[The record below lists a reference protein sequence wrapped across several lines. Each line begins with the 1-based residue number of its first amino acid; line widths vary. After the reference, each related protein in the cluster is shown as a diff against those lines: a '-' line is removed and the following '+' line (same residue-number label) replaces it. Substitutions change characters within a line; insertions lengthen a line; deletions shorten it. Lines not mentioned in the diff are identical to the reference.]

1 MNPSPGWVLQVN
13 LGHRLPPGHE
23 QSGLRP
29 VLVIGVPALA
39 GKPRFPL
46 LIVVPL
52 TTFRQQKWALA
63 SPVLYPTLP
72 SGVGALQMDSIVL
85 LDQIQVID
93 ANRVVI
99 KIGFLSDS
107 EFKPILNSLKVV
119 LGFRPKASSLPQ
131 KQD

>member
-13 LGHRLPPGHE
+13 LGQRLPPGHE

-29 VLVIGVPALA
+29 VVVVGVPSLA

-52 TTFRQQKWALA
+52 TTFKQQKWALA
-63 SPVLYPTLP
+63 SPTLYPTLTA
-72 SGVGALQMDSIVL
+72 GVGEIPKDSTVL
-85 LDQIQVID
+85 LDQVQAID
-93 ANRVVI
+93 ATRVVI
-99 KIGFLSDS
+99 KIGELSDS

-119 LGFRPKASSLPQ
+119 LGMRPKPTG
-131 KQD
+131 KE